1 MRRQE
6 NFANRDCHPTKPAR
20 GHNPNLGRIGNLFTS
35 IATMKS
41 FFASLVVTACAV
53 HEGAAFSALPSAS
66 RQSSVAGRRPNRL
79 HLRAAAVGSS
89 SPRGDPVAA
98 PPRAPTVHEKREMDT
113 IRQELVAKYVK
124 LGHTP
129 EYAQTEV
136 NFFLEDP
143 ERSAQYVEMRR
154 VAMARGNDLG
164 IESFVQFAAAFLV
177 GMAGSW
183 MLNSW
188 HAIQVRVMC
197 FCLCRLSTSVHQL
210 VTNMD

>member
-1 MRRQE
+1 
-6 NFANRDCHPTKPAR
+6 
-20 GHNPNLGRIGNLFTS
+20 
-35 IATMKS
+35 MKS
-41 FFASLVVTACAV
+41 FFASLVFTACAV

-66 RQSSVAGRRPNRL
+66 RQSLGRRPKHMNLR
-79 HLRAAAVGSS
+79 LRAATVGRS
-89 SPRGDPVAA
+89 SPRGDTVAT
-98 PPRAPTVHEKREMDT
+98 PPRAPTVHEQREMET

-129 EYAQTEV
+129 EYATREV

-188 HAIQVRVMC
+188 HAIQASSPDGG
-197 FCLCRLSTSVHQL
+197 LPWLS
-210 VTNMD
+210 